1 LKVVYGIRKLGI
13 PALRKVPVPIVQEN
27 RYGLAEPLGSNY
39 KVEAIVAIYIA
50 QGDLQAAKR
59 GGNHDGLPRARA
71 DLKSY
76 GIPAFCSAVLA
87 KLHRGEIGLI
97 VAIKVRYRE
106 VRHRGHGYSARVRWV
121 RNDHCRA
128 NEHDQAADERRKSD
142 AHFPRPLAAQHSY
155 PHGGELAFVG
165 YDKSRPGLK
174 NTTHR

>member
-27 RYGLAEPLGSNY
+27 RYGLAEPLGSND

-59 GGNHDGLPRARA
+59 GGNHDGLPWARA
-71 DLKSY
+71 KLKSY
-76 GIPAFCSAVLA
+76 RIPAFYWAVLA
-87 KLHRGEIGLI
+87 KLYRGEIGLI

-106 VRHRGHGYSARVRWV
+106 MRHRGHGYSVRVRWM

-128 NEHDQAADERRKSD
+128 NEHDQAADKRCKFD